1 MKKRMNT
8 LIAIVFALC
17 WISVAPAQSTLNIDL
32 ADDNGSTKLSLYWT
46 GDIVN
51 GGVTFTDLQFPILWH
66 GFGGTFTNF
75 FNNGSGNYTFSQFGS
90 MQNVTSGSSVAV
102 GSAVFSL
109 SGGAQLYFYFTNS
122 QSLIINSGNVVDYI
136 PGTDSATISLPFSY
150 LNAGTYYQQETI
162 PSFSFNLVLNVESV
176 PEPSSLALVGLCA
189 LGFCSRGTGRYRWR
203 GWISGDRD
211 SNNVV

>member
-8 LIAIVFALC
+8 LITIVIALC
-17 WISVAPAQSTLNIDL
+17 WVRVAPAQSTLNIDL

-51 GGVTFTDLQFPILWH
+51 GGVTFTDLPFPILWN

-75 FNNGSGNYTFSQFGS
+75 LNNGSGNYTLSQFGS
-90 MQNVTSGSSVAV
+90 MQNITSRSSVAV
-102 GSAVFSL
+102 GSAVFYPSE
-109 SGGAQLYFYFTNS
+109 GGQLNFYFTNPLVIS
-122 QSLIINSGNVVDYI
+122 SGNIVDYI

-162 PSFSFNLVLNVESV
+162 PSFSFNLVLTVESV

-189 LGFCSRGTGRYRWR
+189 LGFCSCGIGRYRWR

-211 SNNVV
+211 SNNVA